1 MIIILSF
8 PSLPSIMII
17 LTFNLS
23 LLHLDL
29 IPLPTSPLITP
40 TTPPKS
46 YPPSNDLTPPTLKSN
61 NNNPYAPH
69 PPTIIKSTRISN
81 KKTTYLI
88 DYHCNLM
95 NIEPL
100 YNFIPSTT
108 SFPLSPVL
116 THDNCNTTYKNLCL
130 SLSSTP
136 EAITFS

>member
-40 TTPPKS
+40 TPPPKS

-81 KKTTYLI
+81 KKQHISLI
-88 DYHCNLM
+88 IIATL
-95 NIEPL
+95 
-100 YNFIPSTT
+100 
-108 SFPLSPVL
+108 
-116 THDNCNTTYKNLCL
+116 
-130 SLSSTP
+130 
-136 EAITFS
+136 